1 MPSSFAKK
9 SLKKNKKNLCNLRKY
24 HHFSIALKT
33 LSPLL
38 NCPQK
43 YVITWLVFGKYFG
56 TIFSKWSLIN
66 IKSTLG
72 CLSPTPTSENW
83 GKNHWLQLV
92 QY

>member
-9 SLKKNKKNLCNLRKY
+9 SLKKQKNLFNLRKY

-33 LSPLL
+33 FVTTFQLSS
-38 NCPQK
+38 K
-43 YVITWLVFGKYFG
+43 VHRHEASVWKIFG
-56 TIFSKWSLIN
+56 TIFSKRSLIN

-92 QY
+92 QC